1 MTFVPQGSLALFY
14 SIRDYKIN
22 VNRTQL
28 ANLFVIKM
36 NYGK

>member
-1 MTFVPQGSLALFY
+1 MTFVPHWSLALFY

-22 VNRTQL
+22 ADRTQL